1 MKCSP
6 VTDWVAQK
14 TGLGAKLD
22 PNTIQE
28 YQFSRL
34 REMLDFVKRHSRHYA
49 DALKHLDPR
58 SFRGPQDL
66 YRLPFTAAGDLQSN
80 SARFVCVPQ
89 HKVARIVTLATSG
102 TSGTPKRLY
111 FSEHDL
117 ELCVDFFA
125 CGMQTMVSKGDSV
138 AVFLGGASPGGTVD
152 LLRQALERIGV
163 EAIVC
168 GFLDDA
174 AKPLECFH
182 ADCLVG
188 LPTQLFQV
196 AKANPTLRP
205 KAVLLCADYV
215 TDAVFTS
222 IRDTWHCEVF
232 THYGSTESGLGG
244 GVQCCA
250 HDGYHVRDA
259 DLLFE
264 IIDPNSGRPVPHGSF
279 GEVVFSTLTREAM
292 PLIRYR
298 TGDIS
303 RILDTPCPCGSPL
316 HRLDTIAGR
325 YANLIPLAG
334 GGVISIHQLD
344 DMLFGFPEILGYS
357 AELHS
362 GRELRITARL
372 CEAVEPG
379 QLARRIEELLMLPLS
394 VSVSITESPLPAS
407 HAKRVITVVG
417 DCEQVRNGQ
426 ITV

>member
-1 MKCSP
+1 MKRSP
-6 VTDWVAQK
+6 VYAWVAQK
-14 TGLGAKLD
+14 TGLGAQLD
-22 PNTIQE
+22 PNTLRE

-34 REMLDFVKRHSRHYA
+34 RETLDFVKRHSRHYA
-49 DALKHLDPR
+49 DTLQHLDPR
-58 SFRGPQDL
+58 SVMEPQDL
-66 YRLPFTAAGDLQSN
+66 HRLPFTTAEDLHMD

-89 HKVARIVTLATSG
+89 HKVARIVTLSTSG
-102 TSGTPKRLY
+102 TSGNPKRLY

-138 AVFLGGASPGGTVD
+138 AVFLGGTNPGGTVD

-163 EAIVC
+163 EAILR

-174 AKPLECFH
+174 AKPLECFQ

-215 TDAVFTS
+215 SDAVYTR

-244 GVQCCA
+244 GVQCWA
-250 HDGYHVRDA
+250 HNGYHVRDA
-259 DLLFE
+259 DLLIE
-264 IIDPNSGRPVPHGSF
+264 IIDPNSGRPVPRGSF

-325 YANLIPLAG
+325 YANLIPLAC
-334 GGVISIHQLD
+334 GGVLSIHQLD

-362 GRELRITARL
+362 GRDLRITARL
-372 CEAVEPG
+372 SEAVEPG

-394 VSVSITESPLPAS
+394 VSVSITEAPLPAS
-407 HAKRVITVVG
+407 HAKRIISVVN
-417 DCEQVRNGQ
+417 DREKTENGQ

>member
-1 MKCSP
+1 MNCSP
-6 VTDWVAQK
+6 VYAWVAQK
-14 TGLGAKLD
+14 TGLGAQLD
-22 PNTIQE
+22 PNTLME

-49 DALKHLDPR
+49 DTLKHLDPGSVR
-58 SFRGPQDL
+58 EPQDL
-66 YRLPFTAAGDLQSN
+66 QRLPFTTAEDLQMN

-89 HKVARIVTLATSG
+89 HKVARIVTLSTSG
-102 TSGTPKRLY
+102 TSGNPKRLY
-111 FSEHDL
+111 FSEHDT

-163 EAIVC
+163 EAILH
-168 GFLDDA
+168 GFMDDA

-188 LPTQLFQV
+188 LPSQLFQM
-196 AKANPTLRP
+196 AKASPALRP

-215 TDAVFTS
+215 SDAVFS
-222 IRDTWHCEVF
+222 CIRDTWHCEVF

-250 HDGYHVRDA
+250 HDGYHLRDA

-264 IIDPNSGRPVPHGSF
+264 IIDPTNGGPVPHGSF
-279 GEVVFSTLTREAM
+279 GEAVFSTLTREAM
-292 PLIRYR
+292 PLVRYR

-303 RILDTPCPCGSPL
+303 RIIDTPCRCGSPL
-316 HRLDTIAGR
+316 PRLDTIVGR

-344 DMLFGFPEILGYS
+344 DVLFGIPEILGYT

-362 GRELRITARL
+362 GRDLRITARL
-372 CEAVEPG
+372 CEAVNPG
-379 QLARRIEELLMLPLS
+379 RLAKRVEEQLQLPVSIS
-394 VSVSITESPLPAS
+394 VAITESPLPAS
-407 HAKRVITVVG
+407 HAKRVIAVVG
-417 DCEQVRNGQ
+417 DSK
-426 ITV
+426 